1 MMPDRVLAEIVLAVG
16 PLRAR
21 LAPELGG
28 AVAALT
34 WSDGAREWP
43 VLRPPPPEL
52 GSVLETASFPLVPF
66 ANRIRGGAFAMGD
79 RIVRL
84 TANFPPDPSPIHGQ
98 GWQNGWSV
106 VAQDQAGAELVFA
119 YRPGEWPWAY
129 EARQLF
135 ALDADGLTVILTC
148 TNRSEEPMP
157 CGLGQHPYFPCTSE
171 TRLAT
176 EVEQVWEIDENI
188 LPTQIVAAEGRYD
201 LSDRLVC
208 GQGLDHG
215 FGGWGG
221 SARFDDPAWPFTI
234 RMSSPEAGFFQLYS
248 PPEGGFVAAEPVGQA
263 NAALN
268 APESD
273 WPGLGIEILPPG
285 GAKRLTMRV
294 EIQPRNLAN
303 TD

>member
-1 MMPDRVLAEIVLAVG
+1 MHNTSLTQIVLLAG
-16 PLRAR
+16 GLRAR
-21 LAPELGG
+21 LVPELGG
-28 AVAALT
+28 SVAELT
-34 WSDGAREWP
+34 WSDGASDWP
-43 VLRPPPPEL
+43 VLRAPAAEL
-52 GSVLETASFPLVPF
+52 GSVLDTASFPLVPF
-66 ANRIRGGAFAMGD
+66 ANRIRGGAFAVGD

-84 TANFPPDPSPIHGQ
+84 SANFPPDPSPIHGQ
-98 GWQNGWSV
+98 GWQNPWSI
-106 VAQDQAGAELVFA
+106 VAHDVASAELAFF

-135 ALDADGLTVILTC
+135 SLDPCGLTIVLTC
-148 TNRSEEPMP
+148 INRSDEPMP
-157 CGLGQHPYFPCTSE
+157 CGLGQHPYFPCSSE

-176 EVEQVWEIDENI
+176 EVERVWEIDEDI
-188 LPTQIVAAEGRYD
+188 LPTEVIAARGKYD
-201 LSDRLVC
+201 LSHRLVC

-221 SARFDDPAWPFTI
+221 TARFEDPSWPFATL
-234 RMSSPEAGFFQLYS
+234 MSSPEAGFFQLYS

-273 WPGLGIEILPPG
+273 WAGLGIETLPPG
-285 GAKRLTMRV
+285 GAKQLTMRV
-294 EIQPRNLAN
+294 EIQPRNLAD